1 MVVALL
7 IWGEALE
14 QGLSLS
20 GVVTWLEAQGRFA
33 WLANI
38 ADLTL
43 PIPASA
49 VGVASAGMVGYGLC
63 RWLGRPLTQWL
74 VGAGPLAQGEALFA
88 RGGGGVV
95 ALSRWVPI
103 LAEMMVCLDR
113 IKIDRTHIAGSINLD
128 PV

>member
-49 VGVASAGMVGYGLC
+49 VGVASAGMVGYGLS
-63 RWLGRPLTQWL
+63 RWLGRPPADTTD
-74 VGAGPLAQGEALFA
+74 VKTKFPT
-88 RGGGGVV
+88 RHD
-95 ALSRWVPI
+95 SPS
-103 LAEMMVCLDR
+103 
-113 IKIDRTHIAGSINLD
+113 H
-128 PV
+128 